1 AERVGARPRHL
12 AKSKTVLPLESPTG
26 AFIAAQTRIFLEFFF
41 TGRGSKLA
49 NAAARHN
56 FSVKTKIGND
66 RSRFRFF

>member
-1 AERVGARPRHL
+1 VRSGHNQWNYYFYFEL
-12 AKSKTVLPLESPTG
+12 QKNL
-26 AFIAAQTRIFLEFFF
+26 RIFLEFFF

-66 RSRFRFF
+66 RSRFRFFNV